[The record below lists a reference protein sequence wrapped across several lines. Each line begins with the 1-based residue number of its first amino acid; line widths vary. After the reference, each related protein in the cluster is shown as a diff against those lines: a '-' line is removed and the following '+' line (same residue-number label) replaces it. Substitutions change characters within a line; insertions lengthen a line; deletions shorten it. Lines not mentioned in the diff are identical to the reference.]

1 MDRIIEQH
9 LPAIKKIF
17 INHGAERA
25 YLFGSAAKGTTNEL
39 SDVDFLFKFPS
50 DMDYVSYTNNYF
62 EMQDALQA
70 LLKKKVDLVAEE
82 TLSNPYLI
90 QQIDSQKIQLL

>member
-1 MDRIIEQH
+1 
-9 LPAIKKIF
+9 
-17 INHGAERA
+17 
-25 YLFGSAAKGTTNEL
+25 
-39 SDVDFLFKFPS
+39 
-50 DMDYVSYTNNYF
+50 MDYVSYTNNYF

-70 LLKKKVDLVAEE
+70 LLKKEVDLVAEE